1 MIYGIGTD
9 IVMVRRIEDLIAR
22 YGERFARRVL
32 GPDELAEYQRRHGRG
47 AHGPAYAARYLAK
60 RFAAKEAFSK
70 AIGLGLRGPMTLLSL
85 QILNDRRGKPVA
97 VACKALEPWL
107 RERGLVAQVS
117 LTDEQESVVAFVV
130 VEEER
135 ASQRLPSFPQDGGLP
150 ASPPKAPADSA
161 DPPAPSLND
170 SAPPA
175 TAIVPTDRSTR
186 KSDMSLSAGPVV
198 LDVAGLTLDDSDRAR
213 LAHPL
218 VGGVILFARNFE
230 SRAQV
235 TGLCASIRALRPGLM
250 ICVDHEGGRV
260 QRFREGFSRI
270 PAMRELGE
278 HWDRDM
284 PGACQRATEIGQTI
298 GRELI
303 EVGVDLSF
311 TPVLDLDH
319 GRSEV
324 IGDRA
329 FHRDPNVVTM
339 LARALNHGLL
349 LSGMANCGKHFPGH
363 GWADA
368 DSHHALPVD
377 ERSLAQILSDDAA
390 PYGRLGDALAAV
402 MPAHV
407 VYPAVDSLPAGFS
420 RRWLQE
426 ILRGQLGFRGLIFS
440 DDLTM
445 EGACVAGDIVAR
457 ANAAF
462 EAGCDMVLV
471 CNRPDEADRL
481 LDGLTW

>member
-32 GPDELAEYQRRHGRG
+32 GPDELAEYLRRHGRG

-97 VACKALEPWL
+97 VARKELEPWL
-107 RERGLVAQVS
+107 RERGLVAHVS
-117 LTDEQESVVAFVV
+117 LTDEQEAVVAFVV
-130 VEEER
+130 VEQIAQTPRIPEMT
-135 ASQRLPSFPQDGGLP
+135 LP
-150 ASPPKAPADSA
+150 
-161 DPPAPSLND
+161 
-170 SAPPA
+170 
-175 TAIVPTDRSTR
+175 
-186 KSDMSLSAGPVV
+186 AGPVV
-198 LDVAGLTLDDSDRAR
+198 LDVAGLTLDDADRAR

-218 VGGVILFARNFE
+218 VGGVILFARNFA
-230 SRAQV
+230 SRRQI
-235 TGLCASIRALRPGLM
+235 TDLCASIRAVRPGLM

-260 QRFREGFSRI
+260 QRFRDGFTRI

-278 HWDRDM
+278 HWDRDV
-284 PGACQRATEIGQTI
+284 PGACRRATEIGQTI
-298 GRELI
+298 GRELV

-329 FHRDPNVVTM
+329 FHRDPGAVTM
-339 LARALNHGLL
+339 LARCLNHGLL

-377 ERSLAQILSDDAA
+377 ERPLSRILADDAA
-390 PYGRLGDALAAV
+390 PYGWLGDTLGAV

-407 VYPAVDSLPAGFS
+407 VYPEVDPMPAGFS
-420 RRWLQE
+420 RRWLQDV
-426 ILRGQLGFRGLIFS
+426 LRGQLGFRGLIFS

-457 ANAAF
+457 AHAAF
-462 EAGCDMVLV
+462 DAGCDMVLV

-481 LDGLTW
+481 LDGLTWTRSAAFDSRLRALMARR